1 MPILQCLTDS
11 FRRESW
17 QAIHNL
23 PVDTLRFAL
32 YTGNATLGPETTIY
46 STANEVVGAGYVAG
60 GVVLTGVTL
69 SLASNVAFLT
79 FNNPS
84 WSGALFTCQGALIY
98 NASKANRSVAVID
111 FGADRVASGVFTV
124 VLPPAGPSTAL
135 IRFQ

>member
-11 FRRESW
+11 FRLESW

-32 YTGNATLGPETTIY
+32 YTGSADLGPQTTVY
-46 STANEVVGAGYVAG
+46 TTSNEVVGAGYTEG

-84 WSGALFTCQGALIY
+84 WAGATFVCRGALVY
-98 NASKANRSVAVID
+98 NASKANRSVAVLD
-111 FGADRVASGVFTV
+111 FGADRRASGVFTV
-124 VLPPAGPSTAL
+124 PLPVAGPTTAL
-135 IRFQ
+135 IRFE

>member
-11 FRRESW
+11 FKQESW

-32 YTGNATLGPETTIY
+32 YTGNADLGPQTTVY
-46 STANEVVGAGYVAG
+46 TTSNEVVGAGYTAG

-69 SLASNVAFLT
+69 ALASNVAFVT
-79 FNNPS
+79 FANPS
-84 WSGALFTCQGALIY
+84 WAGASFTCRGALIY
-98 NASKANRSVAVID
+98 NASKANRAVAVLD
-111 FGADRVASGVFTV
+111 FGADRRASDPFTV
-124 VLPPAGPSTAL
+124 VVPPAGPTTAL